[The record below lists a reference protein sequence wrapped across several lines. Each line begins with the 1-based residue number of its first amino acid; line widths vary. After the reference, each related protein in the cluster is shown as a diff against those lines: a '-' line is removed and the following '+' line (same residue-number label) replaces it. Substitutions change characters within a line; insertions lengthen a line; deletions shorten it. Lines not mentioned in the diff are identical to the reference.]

1 MCQGKLKKALIDPLS
16 SLVLQCCA
24 WVVIL
29 TFVLAIMTA
38 TAGAREKLRTIVI
51 DPGHGGSDHGI
62 TGPTQLLEK
71 NITLAVAELIV
82 KERKGIYRVVLTRT
96 GDYGLSLYERTAVA
110 NNQRADLFIS
120 IHAGGSFSQQKTGC
134 TIYYYKK
141 ASPGGTYTSKKLP
154 DPESF
159 PVAPIPWDSCQIVHV
174 PESKAAAK
182 IIASYLSNPF
192 HAAGSPLK
200 TDIKGYPLTVL
211 SGADMPALLME
222 IGHMTNPQEEKNLST
237 NKYLSEIAN
246 KICKGIDRFFS
257 KKNKANKPD
266 EWV

>member
-1 MCQGKLKKALIDPLS
+1 MCQGKLKKAFIDPLS
-16 SLVLQCCA
+16 SLVLPCCA
-24 WVVIL
+24 WIVIL
-29 TFVLAIMTA
+29 TFVLATMTG

-71 NITLAVAELIV
+71 NIALTVAELIV
-82 KERKGIYRVVLTRT
+82 KERKGIYRVILTRT

-120 IHAGGSFSQQKTGC
+120 IHAGGSFSQQKSGC

-141 ASPGGTYTSKKLP
+141 ASPDGTYTAKNLP
-154 DPESF
+154 DPELF
-159 PVAPIPWDSCQIVHV
+159 PVSPIPWDSRQTVHV
-174 PESKAAAK
+174 SESKAAANT
-182 IIASYLSNPF
+182 IAEYLSKPF
-192 HAAGSPLK
+192 HPTGFPLK
-200 TDIKGYPLTVL
+200 TTIQGYPLTVL

-222 IGHMTNPQEEKNLST
+222 IGHMANPQEEKKLSM
-237 NKYLSEIAN
+237 NKYISEIAN

-257 KKNKANKPD
+257 KKNKPN
-266 EWV
+266 E

>member
-1 MCQGKLKKALIDPLS
+1 MCQGKLKKAFIDPLS
-16 SLVLQCCA
+16 SLVLPCCA

-29 TFVLAIMTA
+29 TFVLATTTG

-120 IHAGGSFSQQKTGC
+120 IHAGGSFSHKKTGC

-141 ASPGGTYTSKKLP
+141 ASPGGTYTSINLP

-159 PVAPIPWDSCQIVHV
+159 SAAPLPWDKRQTVHV

-182 IIASYLSNPF
+182 TIASQLSKPF
-192 HAAGSPLK
+192 LSRGSPLK
-200 TDIKGYPLTVL
+200 TAIQGYPLAVL

-222 IGHMTNPQEEKNLST
+222 IGHLANPQEEKKLSM

-246 KICKGIDRFFS
+246 KICKGIDHFFS

-266 EWV
+266 E